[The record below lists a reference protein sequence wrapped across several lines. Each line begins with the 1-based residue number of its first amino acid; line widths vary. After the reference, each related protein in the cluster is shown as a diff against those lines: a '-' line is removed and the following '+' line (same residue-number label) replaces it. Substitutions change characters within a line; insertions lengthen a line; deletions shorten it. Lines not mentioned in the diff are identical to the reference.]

1 MQRALKINLLNHKI
15 SALILTIFSFSNSW
29 AQGPTLDWANGVLG
43 GANTTD
49 KAYATVI
56 DQSGNVY
63 VTGSFSG
70 TTDFDPGTGVFNLT
84 AATNPN
90 GSYEDVFIAKYSING
105 ALLWA
110 KRIGASGAD
119 FGTDIVLDGSGNPII
134 CGRYNHTISVFVD
147 FDPGSGTF
155 LLNGGNS
162 SGLSAF
168 VLKLSSAGNFI
179 WASSTSAGVYPYS
192 MIRNTDESIV
202 LTGGFA
208 ANVDFDP
215 GPGTF
220 LLSTP
225 ISTTNAYG
233 ENSFVWKLSSNGNF
247 LFAKKFGNIAYSL
260 GGCGAPDYPCAEAG
274 RSICS
279 DQMNDLYITGLFTGN
294 ADFDP
299 GTSNFTLTTSGTDAY
314 LLKLS
319 VNGDFIWAQ
328 KFGANTTTTERG
340 TSVAVDINNN
350 VLVSGLYSSTT
361 DFDNSA
367 ANVNLTSTGGSDVFL
382 IKLSPS
388 GNLVWAKS
396 IGGGPINSLDD
407 FQSKIFMA
415 ENGTSFI
422 LSGNFQGTM
431 DFDPNAGVYN
441 RTSAGSTDCFFA
453 KYNTDG
459 SLSWAQSFGG
469 AGLDELCKLTLRNGK
484 IAICG
489 KYSGPADMDPNAS
502 VFNLTSVT
510 IPEIFLSFFD
520 ECLPTTNSLTVS
532 SCGSY
537 TLNGQTYIQT
547 GAYTQNLSTTSGC
560 DSVLTLNLTVNPLP
574 TINAGVDQNVCAGN
588 QVTLSATGAT
598 SYSWTGGITD
608 GVPFVPTSSGSYS
621 VTGTN
626 SATSC
631 FSTDVVTVTV
641 NSLPN
646 VDAGADQ
653 NVCAGNQV
661 TLSATG
667 ATSYSWTG
675 GITDGVPFVPTSSGS
690 YSVTG
695 TNSATSCFSTDAV
708 TVTVNSLPNVEA
720 GADQNVCAGAQVTLT
735 ASGATSYSWTG
746 GITNGVPF
754 IPTVSGNYLVT
765 GTNAA
770 TSCINTDDVLI
781 TVVDN
786 SSSEITENAVSSYT
800 LNGSTYTE
808 SGTYIQTIPN
818 SVGCDSTITLN
829 LTITTN
835 NVFEN
840 NLGHYH
846 IYPNPTKDIIHIVS
860 PNSDGALFELVDY
873 QGRILL
879 SGALHS
885 TYTEL
890 SVENFSNGS
899 YILYI
904 GNSGAP
910 RRIMKIN

>member
-1 MQRALKINLLNHKI
+1 MQRYFPLAKMNFWNQII
-15 SALILTIFSFSNSW
+15 SVLFLTIFYFSNSW
-29 AQGPTLDWANGVLG
+29 AQAPTLNWANGFLG

-70 TTDFDPGTGVFNLT
+70 TTDFDPGTGIFNLT

-90 GSYEDVFIAKYSING
+90 GSYEDIFIAKYSISG
-105 ALLWA
+105 ALIWA
-110 KRIGASGAD
+110 KRIGGSATD
-119 FGTDIVLDGSGNPII
+119 FGTDIVLDGLGNPVI
-134 CGRYNHTISVFVD
+134 CGRYTHSITVFID
-147 FDPGSGTF
+147 FDPGPGVF
-155 LLNGGNS
+155 QLNGGNTT
-162 SGLSAF
+162 GISAF
-168 VLKLSSAGNFI
+168 VLKLSSVGNFL

-220 LLSTP
+220 LLATP
-225 ISTTNAYG
+225 TSGTNAYG
-233 ENSFVWKLSSNGNF
+233 ENSFVWKLSSTGNF
-247 LFAKKFGNIAYSL
+247 LFAKKFGNIAFSA
-260 GGCGAPDYPCAEAG
+260 GGCGAPDFPCAEAG

-279 DQMNDLYITGLFTGN
+279 DQMNNLYITGLFTGN

-299 GTSNFTLTTSGTDAY
+299 GTSNFTLTTSVTDAY

-328 KFGANTTTTERG
+328 KFGANTTTIERG

-350 VLVSGLYSSTT
+350 VLVSGLFSSTT

-367 ANVNLTSTGGSDVFL
+367 ANVNLTSTGGSDIFF
-382 IKLSPS
+382 IKLTAS

-396 IGGGPINSLDD
+396 IGGGPINALDD
-407 FQSKIFMA
+407 FQSKIFMS

-431 DFDPNAGVYN
+431 DFDPNAGVNN
-441 RTSAGSTDCFFA
+441 RTSVGSSDCFFA

-469 AGLDELCKLTLRNGK
+469 AGFDELHRLTLRNGK

-489 KYSGPADMDPNAS
+489 KYSGPADMDPSTSAL
-502 VFNLTSVT
+502 NLTSVT
-510 IPEIFLSFFD
+510 NPEIFLSFFN
-520 ECLPTTNSLTVS
+520 ECLPITNSITVS
-532 SCGSY
+532 ACGSY
-537 TLNGQTYIQT
+537 TMNGQTYTQT

-560 DSVLTLNLTVNPLP
+560 DSVLTLNLTINPLP
-574 TINAGVDQNVCAGN
+574 TVNAGVDQNVCAGN
-588 QVTLSATGAT
+588 QVTLTASGAT
-598 SYSWTGGITD
+598 SYSWTGGITN
-608 GVPFVPTSSGSYS
+608 GLPFVPTVTGNYL

-626 SATSC
+626 SVTSC
-631 FSTDVVTVTV
+631 FSTDAVTVTV

-661 TLSATG
+661 TL
-667 ATSYSWTG
+667 
-675 GITDGVPFVPTSSGS
+675 
-690 YSVTG
+690 
-695 TNSATSCFSTDAV
+695 
-708 TVTVNSLPNVEA
+708 
-720 GADQNVCAGAQVTLT
+720 T

-746 GITNGVPF
+746 GITNGLPF
-754 IPTVSGNYLVT
+754 VPTVTGNYLVT
-765 GTNAA
+765 GTNSA
-770 TSCINTDDVLI
+770 TLCINTDDVLI

-786 SSSEITENAVSSYT
+786 SSSEITENAVSSFT

-808 SGTYIQTIPN
+808 SGTYVQTITN
-818 SVGCDSTITLN
+818 SAGCDSTIILN

-840 NLGHYH
+840 NLGYYH

-860 PNSDGALFELVDY
+860 PTSYGELFELVDY

-890 SVENFSNGS
+890 SIEYFSEGS

-904 GNSGAP
+904 GESVFP
-910 RRIMKIN
+910 FRIMKIN